1 MDIVNSFQSKSY
13 SPVTVCDSVSLAF
26 TKTVS
31 SEGVVISGRVAKQG
45 KETGTVNYYGK
56 NDSLVISLR
65 PSEALDLS
73 EQTAVLGSVP
83 GYINEILSQ

>member
-1 MDIVNSFQSKSY
+1 MDIVNSFHSKSY
-13 SPVTVCDSVSLAF
+13 SPVAVCDSVSLAF

-31 SEGVVISGRVAKQG
+31 SEGVVVSGRVTKQG
-45 KETGTVNYYGK
+45 KEAGTVNYYGK

-65 PSEALDLS
+65 PSAVLELP

-83 GYINEILSQ
+83 GYINEILIE